1 MTIVSKLQLNHPSLG
16 TAGGAG
22 LHSSIESL
30 YTKIGDN
37 MADRWF
43 SLTDFDQAETVDL
56 EHNFET
62 DISNLRYDLYNYT
75 GGEWVRLTADTSP
88 ARSAFSVI
96 EKVGFEDTILQI
108 TNNTGG
114 NNLTFAV
121 CLTFDSVSLVDNDV
135 KDIDIVSTT
144 PEDGQA
150 LVYEASTKKFKPG
163 ASGDSSFK
171 LQGVTDPS
179 VTIKGGYLILDDGR
193 EIATY
198 DGSGTAATD
207 FGTDIVVNLDTVL
220 GSNPVNATTYYLYL
234 NLLALGS
241 EVTIDNGRKVYSVAA
256 ADTSKFYLST
266 TKPEAINRAQY
277 AVIGFVKSATTGT
290 VWSGSGAA
298 FGTVASKKH
307 DNGPVAV
314 NPVVYTLPKQA
325 VSSVGTS
332 GQIVAG
338 HVLTSDSFRSGIAT
352 SELSFFNL
360 SSTPNDGYGSR
371 NLTNNNTTPFTGTN
385 ILGASNAAAALTAAS
400 SHNFSSTDAFF
411 NPGNGKSWAVGGW
424 FAATDWTPAATMAL
438 VTNIPSASDRVFEIA
453 LLTDGS
459 FIFNATNTAASWDVG
474 IVVANPGF
482 TDGSWHHFVFK
493 YEFSTTT
500 LKAYIDGVFVGSA
513 PIANIRSATSTMFRV
528 GAERTTPQ
536 DYFTG
541 KIEDVFFVN
550 NILLSDEEIRKLY
563 AAKISHNAN
572 VATAYQEWTANVY
585 SKVATQDD
593 QSWLVDKTSKD
604 NLFVDFSGLAST
616 DSVEVMLKN
625 TGLTPVIVSPVPPFD
640 QTYTS
645 APTFPITHGQPVVPE
660 VMIMQE
666 ISSGSWET
674 ITAEGLVA
682 ANSTTLTGTVAA
694 LFTNGATK
702 VRIIAK
708 SPQNDATGVKQA
720 EANSYGIVKGGKVPG
735 ATDGVAIAPGYVGE
749 TISISRSYASKIAA
763 PATTVAANVIATTLN
778 LPAGKWEIS
787 GSVGLDVGGV
797 PTITDAV
804 AAVSATSATL
814 PGFSFLLTPDSSGQ
828 IQVSAPPTCGG
839 TGHTINI
846 PPYEINLNA
855 ANSPLYLVAK
865 YIYSGGSSLSIF
877 GYLKAKRI

>member
-207 FGTDIVVNLDTVL
+207 FGTDLTVNLTTVF
-220 GSNPVNATTYYLYL
+220 GSTPANATTYYLYL
-234 NLLALGS
+234 DLLNLGS

-256 ADTSKFYLST
+256 ADTTKFYLST
-266 TKPEAINRAQY
+266 TKPESINRARY
-277 AVIGFVKSATTGT
+277 AVIGFVKSATSGNA
-290 VWSGSGAA
+290 WSGTGAA

-325 VSSVGTS
+325 VGSVGSS
-332 GQIVAG
+332 GQVVAG
-338 HVLTSDSFRSGIAT
+338 HVLDINSFPVGSSSGNTSINNLVNGSGVNALGAATADFTPNGSPSGATSILGIANGAT
-352 SELSFFNL
+352 ALN
-360 SSTPNDGYGSR
+360 G
-371 NLTNNNTTPFTGTN
+371 TTQY
-385 ILGASNAAAALTAAS
+385 
-400 SHNFSSTDAFF
+400 FSSLSNWFDAGSNDFTTGIWVK
-411 NPGNGKSWAVGGW
+411 P
-424 FAATDWTPAATMAL
+424 TDWTPATTSAIISAGSAGDVSIEALIIATTGVIRFYYPLDAS
-438 VTNIPSASDRVFEIA
+438 NQGSIDIPN
-453 LLTDGS
+453 S
-459 FIFNATNTAASWDVG
+459 FA
-474 IVVANPGF
+474 
-482 TDGSWHHFVFK
+482 DGSWHHVAVK
-493 YEFSTTT
+493 YKASTTT
-500 LKAYIDGVFVGSA
+500 FSFYVDGALVGSVVQ
-513 PIANIRSATSTMFRV
+513 ANRNMVTDKFNI
-528 GAERTTPQ
+528 GANTAGAQ
-536 DYFTG
+536 KLTG
-541 KIEDVFFVN
+541 SIDEFFWTYQA
-550 NILLSDEEIRKLY
+550 LSDEEIRKLY
-563 AAKISHNAN
+563 SAKISHNAN
-572 VATAYQEWTANVY
+572 VATAYQEWTANIY
-585 SKVATQDD
+585 SKVASQDD
-593 QSWLVDKTSKD
+593 QSWLVDKTDKD
-604 NLFVDFSGLAST
+604 NLFIDFSGLAST
-616 DSVEVMLKN
+616 DSVEIMLKN

-645 APTFPITHGQPVVPE
+645 APTFPITHGQPVIPSVE
-660 VMIMQE
+660 IMQE
-666 ISSGSWET
+666 VSSGVWET
-674 ITAEGLVA
+674 ISPEGYVQ
-682 ANSTTLTGTVAA
+682 ANSTQLVGSVAA
-694 LFTNGATK
+694 LFTGGATK

-735 ATDGVAIAPGYVGE
+735 ATDGAAIAPGYIGE
-749 TISISRSYASKIAA
+749 IILGTSATGITVTSANTIFGNSTTTGVITLYPGIYLLAAYGHILASDSLVYM
-763 PATTVAANVIATTLN
+763 PMVFTL
-778 LPAGKWEIS
+778 IS
-787 GSVGLDVGGV
+787 GTATFVQITHETPARHTDDAGGDYLQIHLQAFV
-797 PTITDAV
+797 R
-804 AAVSATSATL
+804 VSATSLISTKNSALSGGT
-814 PGFSFLLTPDSSGQ
+814 GSSGQ
-828 IQVSAPPTCGG
+828 ITAISAMRT
-839 TGHTINI
+839 
-846 PPYEINLNA
+846 A
-855 ANSPLYLVAK
+855 
-865 YIYSGGSSLSIF
+865 
-877 GYLKAKRI
+877 